1 MAEFETT
8 FADLGL
14 KAPILEALND
24 LGYEKPSPI
33 QAECIPHLLGGR
45 DVLGMAQTGS
55 GKTAAFSLPLLNNL
69 DPELKAP
76 QILVLAPTR
85 ELAVQVAE
93 AMTDFSKHMRG
104 VNVVALYGGQRY
116 DVQLRALRQGPQI
129 VVGTPGR
136 LLDHLKR
143 GTLDLSKLSGLVLDE
158 ADEMLRMGFIEDV
171 ETIMAQ
177 IPEGHQTALFSATMP
192 EAIRRIT
199 RRFMKEPQE
208 VRIQSS
214 VTTRPDISQSY
225 WTAYGMRKNEALVRF
240 LEAEDFDAAIIFVR
254 TKNATLEVAEA
265 LERSGYNSAALNGD
279 MNQSL
284 REQTLERLK
293 DGRLDILIA
302 TDVAARGLDV
312 ERISLV
318 VNYDIPM
325 DSESYVHRI
334 GRTGRAGR
342 AGRALLFVE
351 NRERRLLRNIERTM
365 KLTIP
370 EVELPNAEL
379 LGKRRLEKFAAK
391 VQQQLESSDLDQYR
405 ALLAKIQP
413 SAEGE
418 ELDIETLAAALLK
431 MAQGER
437 PLILPPDAPMRP
449 KREFRD
455 RDDRFERR
463 GDRNDRGP
471 RGDRPE
477 RSGEDRPKRERR
489 DVGDMELYRIEV
501 GRDDGVEVRHIVG
514 AIANEGDISSRY
526 IGNIKLFGTHSTIEL
541 PKGMPGEVLQHF
553 TRTRILN
560 KPMNMQLMGD
570 AQPRPERSGGERRG
584 GGERREG
591 GRAFGGGERRE
602 GGRSFGGER
611 REGGR
616 GDGRRFSGERREG
629 QAPRREGHAPR
640 RDDSAPR
647 REDSAPRRDDSS
659 SRRRFGGDA

>member
-14 KAPILEALND
+14 KAPILEALTD

-225 WTAYGMRKNEALVRF
+225 WTVWGMRKNEALVRF

-279 MNQSL
+279 MNQAL

-418 ELDIETLAAALLK
+418 ELDLETLAAALLK

-455 RDDRFERR
+455 RDDRGPR
-463 GDRNDRGP
+463 DRNDRGP
-471 RGDRPE
+471 RGDR
-477 RSGEDRPKRERR
+477 EDRPRRERR
-489 DVGDMELYRIEV
+489 DVGDMQLYRIEV

-526 IGNIKLFGTHSTIEL
+526 IGNIKLFASHSTIEL

-560 KPMNMQLMGD
+560 KPMNMQLLGD
-570 AQPRPERSGGERRG
+570 AVPHAGGERRG
-584 GGERREG
+584 GGRS
-591 GRAFGGGERRE
+591 FSGERRE
-602 GGRSFGGER
+602 GGRNFSGER

-616 GDGRRFSGERREG
+616 GDGRRFSGERRESRG
-629 QAPRREGHAPR
+629 QR
-640 RDDSAPR
+640 RDDSTG
-647 REDSAPRRDDSS
+647 
-659 SRRRFGGDA
+659 RRRFGGDA

>member
-14 KAPILEALND
+14 KAPILEALTD

-225 WTAYGMRKNEALVRF
+225 WTVWGMRKNEALVRF

-279 MNQSL
+279 MNQAL

-418 ELDIETLAAALLK
+418 ELDLETLAAALLK

-455 RDDRFERR
+455 RDDRGPRE
-463 GDRNDRGP
+463 RNDRGP
-471 RGDRPE
+471 RGDREE
-477 RSGEDRPKRERR
+477 RPRRERR
-489 DVGDMELYRIEV
+489 DVGDMQLYRIEV

-526 IGNIKLFGTHSTIEL
+526 IGNIKLFASHSTIEL

-560 KPMNMQLMGD
+560 KPMNMQLLGD
-570 AQPRPERSGGERRG
+570 AVPHAGGERRG
-584 GGERREG
+584 GG
-591 GRAFGGGERRE
+591 
-602 GGRSFGGER
+602 RS
-611 REGGR
+611 
-616 GDGRRFSGERREG
+616 FSGERRESRG
-629 QAPRREGHAPR
+629 PR
-640 RDDSAPR
+640 RDDSTG
-647 REDSAPRRDDSS
+647 
-659 SRRRFGGDA
+659 RRRFGGDA

>member
-1 MAEFETT
+1 
-8 FADLGL
+8 
-14 KAPILEALND
+14 
-24 LGYEKPSPI
+24 
-33 QAECIPHLLGGR
+33 
-45 DVLGMAQTGS
+45 
-55 GKTAAFSLPLLNNL
+55 
-69 DPELKAP
+69 
-76 QILVLAPTR
+76 
-85 ELAVQVAE
+85 
-93 AMTDFSKHMRG
+93 
-104 VNVVALYGGQRY
+104 
-116 DVQLRALRQGPQI
+116 
-129 VVGTPGR
+129 
-136 LLDHLKR
+136 
-143 GTLDLSKLSGLVLDE
+143 DE

-177 IPEGHQTALFSATMP
+177 IPAEHQTALFSATMP

-225 WTAYGMRKNEALVRF
+225 WTVQGMRKNEALVRF

-265 LERSGYNSAALNGD
+265 LERSGYSSAALNGD
-279 MNQSL
+279 MNQAL

-370 EVELPNAEL
+370 EVELPNVEL
-379 LGKRRLEKFAAK
+379 LGERRLAKFAAK
-391 VQQQLESSDLDQYR
+391 VQQQLESSDLDMYR
-405 ALLAKIQP
+405 GLLAKLQP
-413 SAEGE
+413 GE
-418 ELDIETLAAALLK
+418 EELEMETLAAALLK

-437 PLILPPDAPMRP
+437 PLILPPDPVFKPRQR
-449 KREFRD
+449 REFND
-455 RDDRFERR
+455 RDDRGSDRRRDARPDSRDGGAER
-463 GDRNDRGP
+463 P
-471 RGDRPE
+471 R
-477 RSGEDRPKRERR
+477 RERR
-489 DVGDMELYRIEV
+489 DVGEMQLYRIEV

-526 IGNIKLFGTHSTIEL
+526 IGNIKLFAGHSTIEL
-541 PKGMPGEVLQHF
+541 PKGMPGEILSHF

-560 KPMNMQLMGD
+560 KPMNMQLLGD
-570 AQPRPERSGGERRG
+570 AQPHERRERPAPAGNGERRGGARPFNGERREGANPGRRSFGDRREGGAAAPAGNGGERRG
-584 GGERREG
+584 GNFNR
-591 GRAFGGGERRE
+591 
-602 GGRSFGGER
+602 
-611 REGGR
+611 
-616 GDGRRFSGERREG
+616 DGQR
-629 QAPRREGHAPR
+629 APR
-640 RDDSAPR
+640 RDDAAPA
-647 REDSAPRRDDSS
+647 AP
-659 SRRRFGGDA
+659 RRRFGDA

>member
-33 QAECIPHLLGGR
+33 QAECIPHLLSGR

-55 GKTAAFSLPLLNNL
+55 GKTAAFSLPLLNNI
-69 DPELKAP
+69 DPDLRAP

-93 AMTDFSKHMRG
+93 AMTEFSKHMRG

-208 VRIQSS
+208 VHIQSS

-225 WTAYGMRKNEALVRF
+225 WSVYGMRKNEALVRF

-279 MNQSL
+279 MNQAL

-370 EVELPNAEL
+370 EAELPNAEL

-405 ALLAKIQP
+405 ALLSQIQP
-413 SAEGE
+413 VAEGE
-418 ELDIETLAAALLK
+418 ELDMETLAAALLK

-437 PLILPPDAPMRP
+437 SLIVPPDAPMRP

-477 RSGEDRPKRERR
+477 RGGEDRPRRERR
-489 DVGDMELYRIEV
+489 DAGEMELYRIEV

-526 IGNIKLFGTHSTIEL
+526 IGNIKLFGSHSTIEL

-560 KPMNMQLMGD
+560 KPMNMQLLGD
-570 AQPRPERSGGERRG
+570 AQPRPDRGGERRG
-584 GGERREG
+584 GGRG
-591 GRAFGGGERRE
+591 FGGERRE
-602 GGRSFGGER
+602 GGRSEGRGGE
-611 REGGR
+611 
-616 GDGRRFSGERREG
+616 GRRFSGERRENRG
-629 QAPRREGHAPR
+629 PRREEGA
-640 RDDSAPR
+640 
-647 REDSAPRRDDSS
+647 
-659 SRRRFGGDA
+659 SRRRFGDA

>member
-33 QAECIPHLLGGR
+33 QAECIPHLLNGR

-55 GKTAAFSLPLLNNL
+55 GKTAAFSLPLLQNL

-225 WTAYGMRKNEALVRF
+225 WTVWGMRKNEALVRF
-240 LEAEDFDAAIIFVR
+240 TEAEDFDAAIIFVR

-265 LERSGYNSAALNGD
+265 LERNGYNSAALNGD
-279 MNQSL
+279 MNQAL

-405 ALLAKIQP
+405 ALLSKIQP
-413 SAEGE
+413 TAEGE
-418 ELDIETLAAALLK
+418 ELDLETLAAALLK

-437 PLILPPDAPMRP
+437 TLIVPPDAPMRP

-455 RDDRFERR
+455 RDDRGPR
-463 GDRNDRGP
+463 DRNDRGP
-471 RGDRPE
+471 RGDR
-477 RSGEDRPKRERR
+477 EDRPRRERR
-489 DVGDMELYRIEV
+489 DVGDMQLYRIEV

-526 IGNIKLFGTHSTIEL
+526 IGNIKLFASHSTIEL

-560 KPMNMQLMGD
+560 KPMNMQLLGD
-570 AQPRPERSGGERRG
+570 AQPHTGGERRG
-584 GGERREG
+584 GGRG
-591 GRAFGGGERRE
+591 
-602 GGRSFGGER
+602 FGGER

-616 GDGRRFSGERREG
+616 NFSGERREG
-629 QAPRREGHAPR
+629 VVVMGVVLAANVVKAAHRVVMTLPVVVVSVVMRNHR
-640 RDDSAPR
+640 
-647 REDSAPRRDDSS
+647 
-659 SRRRFGGDA
+659 

>member
-14 KAPILEALND
+14 KAPILEALTD

-225 WTAYGMRKNEALVRF
+225 WTVWGMRKNEALVRF

-279 MNQSL
+279 MNQAL

-418 ELDIETLAAALLK
+418 ELDLETLAAALLK

-455 RDDRFERR
+455 RDDRGPR
-463 GDRNDRGP
+463 DRNDRGP
-471 RGDRPE
+471 RGDREE
-477 RSGEDRPKRERR
+477 RPRRERR
-489 DVGDMELYRIEV
+489 DVGDMQLYRIEV

-526 IGNIKLFGTHSTIEL
+526 IGNIKLFASHSTIEL

-560 KPMNMQLMGD
+560 KPMNMQLLGD
-570 AQPRPERSGGERRG
+570 AVPHAGGERRG
-584 GGERREG
+584 
-591 GRAFGGGERRE
+591 
-602 GGRSFGGER
+602 
-611 REGGR
+611 GGR
-616 GDGRRFSGERREG
+616 GDGRRFSGERRESRG
-629 QAPRREGHAPR
+629 PR
-640 RDDSAPR
+640 RDDSTG
-647 REDSAPRRDDSS
+647 
-659 SRRRFGGDA
+659 RRRFGGDA

>member
-33 QAECIPHLLGGR
+33 QAECIPHLLSGR

-55 GKTAAFSLPLLNNL
+55 GKTAAFSLPLLNNI
-69 DPELKAP
+69 DPDLRAP

-93 AMTDFSKHMRG
+93 AMTEFSKHMRG

-177 IPEGHQTALFSATMP
+177 IPDGHQTALFSATMP

-199 RRFMKEPQE
+199 KRFMKEPQE

-225 WTAYGMRKNEALVRF
+225 WSVYGMRKNEALVRF

-265 LERSGYNSAALNGD
+265 LERSGYSSAALNGD

-370 EVELPNAEL
+370 EADLPNAEL

-405 ALLAKIQP
+405 ALLSQIQP
-413 SAEGE
+413 VAEGE
-418 ELDIETLAAALLK
+418 ELDMETLAAALLK

-437 PLILPPDAPMRP
+437 SLIVPPDAPMRP

-477 RSGEDRPKRERR
+477 RGGEDRPRRERR
-489 DVGDMELYRIEV
+489 DAGDMELYRIEV

-526 IGNIKLFGTHSTIEL
+526 IGNIKLFASHSTIEL

-560 KPMNMQLMGD
+560 KPMNMQLLGD
-570 AQPRPERSGGERRG
+570 AQPRPDRGGERRG
-584 GGERREG
+584 GGRG
-591 GRAFGGGERRE
+591 FGGERRE
-602 GGRSFGGER
+602 GGRSEGRGGE
-611 REGGR
+611 
-616 GDGRRFSGERREG
+616 GRRFSGERRESRG
-629 QAPRREGHAPR
+629 PRREEGT
-640 RDDSAPR
+640 
-647 REDSAPRRDDSS
+647 
-659 SRRRFGGDA
+659 SRRRFGDA

>member
-14 KAPILEALND
+14 KAPILEALTD

-116 DVQLRALRQGPQI
+116 DVQLRVLRQGPQI

-225 WTAYGMRKNEALVRF
+225 WTVWGMRKNEALVRF

-279 MNQSL
+279 MNQAL

-418 ELDIETLAAALLK
+418 ELDLETLAAALLK

-455 RDDRFERR
+455 RDDRGPR
-463 GDRNDRGP
+463 DRNDRGP
-471 RGDRPE
+471 RGDREE
-477 RSGEDRPKRERR
+477 RPRRERR
-489 DVGDMELYRIEV
+489 DVGDMQLYRIEV

-526 IGNIKLFGTHSTIEL
+526 IGNIKLFASHSTIEL

-560 KPMNMQLMGD
+560 KPMNMQLLGD
-570 AQPRPERSGGERRG
+570 AVPHAGGERRG
-584 GGERREG
+584 GGRS
-591 GRAFGGGERRE
+591 FSGERRE
-602 GGRSFGGER
+602 GGRN
-611 REGGR
+611 
-616 GDGRRFSGERREG
+616 FSGERRE
-629 QAPRREGHAPR
+629 
-640 RDDSAPR
+640 
-647 REDSAPRRDDSS
+647 
-659 SRRRFGGDA
+659 

>member
-225 WTAYGMRKNEALVRF
+225 WSVYGMRKNEALVRF

-279 MNQSL
+279 MNQAL

-370 EVELPNAEL
+370 EAELPNAEL

-405 ALLAKIQP
+405 ALLSQIQP
-413 SAEGE
+413 VAEGE
-418 ELDIETLAAALLK
+418 ELDMETLAAALLK

-437 PLILPPDAPMRP
+437 SLIVPPDAPMRP

-477 RSGEDRPKRERR
+477 RGGEDRPRRERR
-489 DVGDMELYRIEV
+489 DAGEMELYRIEV

-526 IGNIKLFGTHSTIEL
+526 IGNIKLFGSHSTIEL

-560 KPMNMQLMGD
+560 KPMNMQLLGD
-570 AQPRPERSGGERRG
+570 AQPRPDRGGERRG
-584 GGERREG
+584 GGRG
-591 GRAFGGGERRE
+591 FGGERRE
-602 GGRSFGGER
+602 GGRSEGRGGE
-611 REGGR
+611 
-616 GDGRRFSGERREG
+616 GRRFSGERRENRG
-629 QAPRREGHAPR
+629 PRREEGA
-640 RDDSAPR
+640 
-647 REDSAPRRDDSS
+647 
-659 SRRRFGGDA
+659 SRRRFGDA

>member
-33 QAECIPHLLGGR
+33 QAECIPHLLNGR

-55 GKTAAFSLPLLNNL
+55 GKTAAFSLPLLQNL

-225 WTAYGMRKNEALVRF
+225 WTVWGMRKNEALVRF

-265 LERSGYNSAALNGD
+265 LERNGYNSAALNGD
-279 MNQSL
+279 MNQAL

-405 ALLAKIQP
+405 ALLSQIQP
-413 SAEGE
+413 VAEGE
-418 ELDIETLAAALLK
+418 ELDMETLAAALLK

-437 PLILPPDAPMRP
+437 SLIVPPDAPMRP

-477 RSGEDRPKRERR
+477 RGGEDRPRRERR
-489 DVGDMELYRIEV
+489 EAGDMELYRIEV

-526 IGNIKLFGTHSTIEL
+526 IDNIKLFASHSTIEL

-560 KPMNMQLMGD
+560 KPMNMQLLGD
-570 AQPRPERSGGERRG
+570 AQPRPDRGGERRG
-584 GGERREG
+584 GGRG
-591 GRAFGGGERRE
+591 FGGERRE
-602 GGRSFGGER
+602 GGRSEGRGGE
-611 REGGR
+611 
-616 GDGRRFSGERREG
+616 GRRFSGERRESRG
-629 QAPRREGHAPR
+629 PRREEGT
-640 RDDSAPR
+640 
-647 REDSAPRRDDSS
+647 
-659 SRRRFGGDA
+659 SRRRFGDA

>member
-93 AMTDFSKHMRG
+93 AMTEFSKHMRG

-391 VQQQLESSDLDQYR
+391 IQQQLESSDLDQYR
-405 ALLAKIQP
+405 ALLANIKP

-437 PLILPPDAPMRP
+437 PLILPADAPMRP

-463 GDRNDRGP
+463 NDRNDRGP

-477 RSGEDRPKRERR
+477 RGGEDRPKRERR

-560 KPMNMQLMGD
+560 KPMNMQLLGD
-570 AQPRPERSGGERRG
+570 AQPRPDRGGERRG

-591 GRAFGGGERRE
+591 GRAFGGERRE
-602 GGRSFGGER
+602 GGRNFSGER

-629 QAPRREGHAPR
+629 RAPRRDDAAAPR
-640 RDDSAPR
+640 RDDSAG
-647 REDSAPRRDDSS
+647 
-659 SRRRFGGDA
+659 RRRFGGDA

>member
-55 GKTAAFSLPLLNNL
+55 GKTAAFSLPLLNNI
-69 DPELKAP
+69 DPELRAP

-93 AMTDFSKHMRG
+93 AMTEFSKHMRG

-265 LERSGYNSAALNGD
+265 LERSGYSSAALNGD

-284 REQTLERLK
+284 RERTLERLK

-418 ELDIETLAAALLK
+418 ELDVETLAAALLK

-526 IGNIKLFGTHSTIEL
+526 IGNIKLFGSHSTIEL

-560 KPMNMQLMGD
+560 KPMNMQLLGD
-570 AQPRPERSGGERRG
+570 AQPRPERSGERRG

-591 GRAFGGGERRE
+591 GRSFGGGERRE
-602 GGRSFGGER
+602 GRGFGGER

-616 GDGRRFSGERREG
+616 GEGRRFSGERREG
-629 QAPRREGHAPR
+629 GRAPRRDDASAPR
-640 RDDSAPR
+640 RDDSAG
-647 REDSAPRRDDSS
+647 
-659 SRRRFGGDA
+659 RRRFGGDA

>member
-177 IPEGHQTALFSATMP
+177 IPDGHQTALFSATMP

-199 RRFMKEPQE
+199 KRFMKEPQE

-225 WTAYGMRKNEALVRF
+225 WTVWGMRKNEALVRF

-279 MNQSL
+279 MNQAL

-370 EVELPNAEL
+370 EADLPNAEL

-405 ALLAKIQP
+405 ALLSQIQP
-413 SAEGE
+413 VAEGE
-418 ELDIETLAAALLK
+418 ELDMETLAAALLK

-437 PLILPPDAPMRP
+437 SLIVPPDAPMRP

-477 RSGEDRPKRERR
+477 RGGEDRPRRERR
-489 DVGDMELYRIEV
+489 DAGDMELYRIEV

-526 IGNIKLFGTHSTIEL
+526 IGNIKLFASHSTIEL

-560 KPMNMQLMGD
+560 KPMNMQLLGD
-570 AQPRPERSGGERRG
+570 AQPRPDRGGERRG
-584 GGERREG
+584 GGRG
-591 GRAFGGGERRE
+591 FGGERRE
-602 GGRSFGGER
+602 GGRSEGRGGE
-611 REGGR
+611 
-616 GDGRRFSGERREG
+616 GRRFSGERRESRG
-629 QAPRREGHAPR
+629 PRREEGT
-640 RDDSAPR
+640 
-647 REDSAPRRDDSS
+647 
-659 SRRRFGGDA
+659 SRRRFGDA

>member
-33 QAECIPHLLGGR
+33 QAECIPHLLDGR

-55 GKTAAFSLPLLNNL
+55 GKTAAFSLPLLNNI
-69 DPELKAP
+69 DPELRAP

-93 AMTDFSKHMRG
+93 AMTEFSKHMRG

-199 RRFMKEPQE
+199 KRFMKDPQE

-225 WTAYGMRKNEALVRF
+225 WSVYGMRKNEALVRF

-265 LERSGYNSAALNGD
+265 LERNGYNSAALNGD
-279 MNQSL
+279 MNQAL

-370 EVELPNAEL
+370 EAELPNAEL

-405 ALLAKIQP
+405 ALLSQIQP
-413 SAEGE
+413 TAEGE
-418 ELDIETLAAALLK
+418 ELDMETLAAALLK

-437 PLILPPDAPMRP
+437 TLIVPPDAPMRP

-477 RSGEDRPKRERR
+477 RGGEDRPRRERR
-489 DVGDMELYRIEV
+489 EAGDMELYRIEV

-526 IGNIKLFGTHSTIEL
+526 IGNIKLFASHSTIEL

-560 KPMNMQLMGD
+560 KPMNMQLLGD
-570 AQPRPERSGGERRG
+570 AQPRPDRGGERRG
-584 GGERREG
+584 
-591 GRAFGGGERRE
+591 

-616 GDGRRFSGERREG
+616 TEGRGGEGRRFSGERRENRG
-629 QAPRREGHAPR
+629 PRREEGT
-640 RDDSAPR
+640 
-647 REDSAPRRDDSS
+647 
-659 SRRRFGGDA
+659 SRRRFGDA

>member
-33 QAECIPHLLGGR
+33 QAECIPHLLSGR

-55 GKTAAFSLPLLNNL
+55 GKTAAFSLPLLNNI
-69 DPELKAP
+69 DPDLRAP

-93 AMTDFSKHMRG
+93 AMTEFSKHMRG

-225 WTAYGMRKNEALVRF
+225 WSVYGMRKNEALVRF

-279 MNQSL
+279 MNQAL

-370 EVELPNAEL
+370 EADLPNADL

-405 ALLAKIQP
+405 ALLSQIQP
-413 SAEGE
+413 VAEGE
-418 ELDIETLAAALLK
+418 ELDMETLAAALLK

-437 PLILPPDAPMRP
+437 SLIVPPDAPMRP

-477 RSGEDRPKRERR
+477 RGGEDRPRRERR
-489 DVGDMELYRIEV
+489 DAGEMELYRIEV

-560 KPMNMQLMGD
+560 KLMNMQLMGD
-570 AQPRPERSGGERRG
+570 AQPRSDRGGEHRG
-584 GGERREG
+584 
-591 GRAFGGGERRE
+591 

-616 GDGRRFSGERREG
+616 SEGRGEPRRFSGERRESRG
-629 QAPRREGHAPR
+629 
-640 RDDSAPR
+640 
-647 REDSAPRRDDSS
+647 PRRDDSS
-659 SRRRFGGDA
+659 SRRRDA

>member
-33 QAECIPHLLGGR
+33 QAECIPHLLNGR

-55 GKTAAFSLPLLNNL
+55 GKTAAFSLPLLQNL

-225 WTAYGMRKNEALVRF
+225 WTVWGMRKNEALVRF

-265 LERSGYNSAALNGD
+265 LERNGYNSAALNGD
-279 MNQSL
+279 MNQAL

-325 DSESYVHRI
+325 DSESYVHRIGRTGRAGRAGRALLFVENRERRLLRNMSYVHRI

-405 ALLAKIQP
+405 ALLSKIQP
-413 SAEGE
+413 TAEGE
-418 ELDIETLAAALLK
+418 ELDLETLAAALLK

-437 PLILPPDAPMRP
+437 TLIVPPDAPMRP

-455 RDDRFERR
+455 RDDRGPR
-463 GDRNDRGP
+463 DRNDRGP
-471 RGDRPE
+471 RGDR
-477 RSGEDRPKRERR
+477 EDRPRRERR
-489 DVGDMELYRIEV
+489 DVGDMQLYRIEV

-526 IGNIKLFGTHSTIEL
+526 IGNIKLFASHSTIEL

-560 KPMNMQLMGD
+560 KPMNMQLLGD
-570 AQPRPERSGGERRG
+570 AQPHTGGERRG
-584 GGERREG
+584 GGRGFGGERREG
-591 GRAFGGGERRE
+591 GRNF
-602 GGRSFGGER
+602 SGER

-629 QAPRREGHAPR
+629 RAPR
-640 RDDSAPR
+640 RDDSTG
-647 REDSAPRRDDSS
+647 
-659 SRRRFGGDA
+659 RRRFGGDA

>member
-1 MAEFETT
+1 MTDIQTT

-14 KAPILEALND
+14 NESILSALND
-24 LGYEKPSPI
+24 MGYVKPSPI
-33 QAECIPHLLGGR
+33 QAACIPHLLEGR

-55 GKTAAFSLPLLNNL
+55 GKTAAFSLPLLNNI
-69 DPELKAP
+69 DPALRAP

-93 AMTDFSKHMRG
+93 AATEFSKHMRG
-104 VNVVALYGGQRY
+104 VNVLALYGGQRY

-143 GTLDLSKLSGLVLDE
+143 GTLDLSNLRGLVLDE

-177 IPEGHQTALFSATMP
+177 IPDGHQTALFSATMP

-199 RRFMKEPQE
+199 RRFMKDPQE

-214 VTTRPDISQSY
+214 ITTRPDISQSY
-225 WTAYGMRKNEALVRF
+225 WTAYGRKSDALVRF

-254 TKNATLEVAEA
+254 TKNATLEVAET

-318 VNYDIPM
+318 VNYDIPL
-325 DSESYVHRI
+325 DAESYVHRI

-370 EVELPNAEL
+370 EVELPNADL
-379 LGKRRLEKFAAK
+379 LSSRRQTKFAER

-405 ALLAKIQP
+405 ALLEKLSPQ
-413 SAEGE
+413 ED
-418 ELDIETLAAALLK
+418 LDMETLAAALLK

-437 PLILPPDAPMRP
+437 PLIVPADAPRP
-449 KREFRD
+449 PRREFRD
-455 RDDRFERR
+455 RDDRGGRDRDDRR
-463 GDRNDRGP
+463 GNRD
-471 RGDRPE
+471 GDRP
-477 RSGEDRPKRERR
+477 RRERR
-489 DVGDMELYRIEV
+489 DVGDMQMYRIEV

-526 IGNIKLFGTHSTIEL
+526 IGNIKLFGSHSTIEL

-553 TRTRILN
+553 TKTRILN
-560 KPMNMQLMGD
+560 KPMNMQLIGD
-570 AQPRPERSGGERRG
+570 APQSSREPRRG
-584 GGERREG
+584 GREGGREGGRRFSDRREG
-591 GRAFGGGERRE
+591 GRE
-602 GGRSFGGER
+602 GGRSFGGN
-611 REGGR
+611 
-616 GDGRRFSGERREG
+616 
-629 QAPRREGHAPR
+629 REGHR
-640 RDDSAPR
+640 GQR
-647 REDSAPRRDDSS
+647 REEGTAPAA
-659 SRRRFGGDA
+659 RRREY

>member
-33 QAECIPHLLGGR
+33 QAECIPHLLSGR

-55 GKTAAFSLPLLNNL
+55 GKTAAFSLPLLNNI
-69 DPELKAP
+69 DPDLRAP

-93 AMTDFSKHMRG
+93 AMTEFSKHMRG

-225 WTAYGMRKNEALVRF
+225 WSVYGMRKNEALVRF

-279 MNQSL
+279 MNQAL

-370 EVELPNAEL
+370 EAELPNAEL

-405 ALLAKIQP
+405 ALLSRIQP
-413 SAEGE
+413 VAEGE
-418 ELDIETLAAALLK
+418 ELDMETLAAALLK

-437 PLILPPDAPMRP
+437 SLIVPPDAPMRP

-477 RSGEDRPKRERR
+477 RGGEDRPRRERR
-489 DVGDMELYRIEV
+489 NAGEMELYRIEV

-526 IGNIKLFGTHSTIEL
+526 IGNIKLFGSHSTIEL

-560 KPMNMQLMGD
+560 KPMNMQLLGD
-570 AQPRPERSGGERRG
+570 AQPRPDRGGERRG
-584 GGERREG
+584 GGRG
-591 GRAFGGGERRE
+591 FGGERRE
-602 GGRSFGGER
+602 GGRSEGRGGE
-611 REGGR
+611 
-616 GDGRRFSGERREG
+616 GRRFSGERRENRG
-629 QAPRREGHAPR
+629 PRREEGA
-640 RDDSAPR
+640 
-647 REDSAPRRDDSS
+647 
-659 SRRRFGGDA
+659 SRRRFGDA

>member
-33 QAECIPHLLGGR
+33 QAECIPHLLSGR

-55 GKTAAFSLPLLNNL
+55 GKTAAFSLPLLNNI
-69 DPELKAP
+69 DPDLRAP

-93 AMTDFSKHMRG
+93 AMTEFSKHMRG

-199 RRFMKEPQE
+199 KRFMKDPQE

-225 WTAYGMRKNEALVRF
+225 WSVYGMRKNEALVRF

-279 MNQSL
+279 MNQAL

-370 EVELPNAEL
+370 EAELPNAEL

-405 ALLAKIQP
+405 ALLSQIQP
-413 SAEGE
+413 TAEGE
-418 ELDIETLAAALLK
+418 ELDMETLAAALLK

-437 PLILPPDAPMRP
+437 TLIVPPDAPMRP

-477 RSGEDRPKRERR
+477 RGGEDRPRRERR
-489 DVGDMELYRIEV
+489 EAGDMELYRIEV

-526 IGNIKLFGTHSTIEL
+526 IGNIKLFASHSTIEL

-560 KPMNMQLMGD
+560 KPMNMQLLGD
-570 AQPRPERSGGERRG
+570 AQPRPDRGGERRG
-584 GGERREG
+584 
-591 GRAFGGGERRE
+591 

-616 GDGRRFSGERREG
+616 TEGRGGEGRRFSGERRENRG
-629 QAPRREGHAPR
+629 PRREEGT
-640 RDDSAPR
+640 
-647 REDSAPRRDDSS
+647 
-659 SRRRFGGDA
+659 SRRRFGDA

>member
-171 ETIMAQ
+171 ETIMAE
-177 IPEGHQTALFSATMP
+177 IPDGHQTALFSATMP

-225 WTAYGMRKNEALVRF
+225 WTVYGMRKNEALVRF

-279 MNQSL
+279 MNQAL

-418 ELDIETLAAALLK
+418 ELDLETLAAALLK

-437 PLILPPDAPMRP
+437 ALIVPPDAPMRP
-449 KREFRD
+449 RREFKE

-477 RSGEDRPKRERR
+477 RGGEDRPRRERR
-489 DVGDMELYRIEV
+489 DAGEMELYRIEV

-560 KPMNMQLMGD
+560 KPMNMQLLGD
-570 AQPRPERSGGERRG
+570 AQPRPERSGERRGNG

-591 GRAFGGGERRE
+591 GRNFGGGERRE

-616 GDGRRFSGERREG
+616 GEGRNFSGERR
-629 QAPRREGHAPR
+629 APR
-640 RDDSAPR
+640 RD
-647 REDSAPRRDDSS
+647 REEGT
-659 SRRRFGGDA
+659 SRRRFGDA

>member
-33 QAECIPHLLGGR
+33 QAECIPHLLNGR

-55 GKTAAFSLPLLNNL
+55 GKTAAFSLPLLQNL

-225 WTAYGMRKNEALVRF
+225 WTVWGMRKNEALVRF

-265 LERSGYNSAALNGD
+265 LERNGYNSAALNGD
-279 MNQSL
+279 MNQAL

-405 ALLAKIQP
+405 ALLSKIQP
-413 SAEGE
+413 TAEGE
-418 ELDIETLAAALLK
+418 ELDLETLAAALLK

-437 PLILPPDAPMRP
+437 TLIVPPDAPMRP

-455 RDDRFERR
+455 RDDRGPR
-463 GDRNDRGP
+463 DRNDRGP
-471 RGDRPE
+471 RGDR
-477 RSGEDRPKRERR
+477 EDRPRRERR
-489 DVGDMELYRIEV
+489 DVGDMQLYRIEV

-526 IGNIKLFGTHSTIEL
+526 IGNIKLFASHSTIEL

-560 KPMNMQLMGD
+560 KPMNMQLLGD
-570 AQPRPERSGGERRG
+570 AQPHT

-591 GRAFGGGERRE
+591 R
-602 GGRSFGGER
+602 
-611 REGGR
+611 
-616 GDGRRFSGERREG
+616 
-629 QAPRREGHAPR
+629 APR
-640 RDDSAPR
+640 RDDSTG
-647 REDSAPRRDDSS
+647 
-659 SRRRFGGDA
+659 RRRFGGDA

>member
-14 KAPILEALND
+14 KAPILESLND

-33 QAECIPHLLGGR
+33 QAECIPHLLSGR

-55 GKTAAFSLPLLNNL
+55 GKTAAFSLPLLNNI
-69 DPELKAP
+69 DPDLRAP

-93 AMTDFSKHMRG
+93 AMTEFSKHMRG

-199 RRFMKEPQE
+199 RRFMKDPQE

-225 WTAYGMRKNEALVRF
+225 WSVYGMRKNEALVRF

-279 MNQSL
+279 MNQAL

-370 EVELPNAEL
+370 EADLPNADL
-379 LGKRRLEKFAAK
+379 LGKSRLEKFAAK
-391 VQQQLESSDLDQYR
+391 VQKQLESRDLEKCR
-405 ALLAKIQP
+405 ALLAQIQP
-413 SAEGE
+413 TAEGE
-418 ELDIETLAAALLK
+418 ELDMETLAAALLK

-437 PLILPPDAPMRP
+437 SLIVPPDAPMRP

-477 RSGEDRPKRERR
+477 RGGEDRPRRERR
-489 DVGDMELYRIEV
+489 DAGEMELYRIEV

-526 IGNIKLFGTHSTIEL
+526 IGNIKLFGSHSTIEL

-560 KPMNMQLMGD
+560 KPMNMQLLGD
-570 AQPRPERSGGERRG
+570 AQPRPDRGPRRDG
-584 GGERREG
+584 DRPA
-591 GRAFGGGERRE
+591 GRGFGGGERRE
-602 GGRSFGGER
+602 GGRGPR
-611 REGGR
+611 REGAAPGA
-616 GDGRRFSGERREG
+616 GRFSGERRESRG
-629 QAPRREGHAPR
+629 
-640 RDDSAPR
+640 PR
-647 REDSAPRRDDSS
+647 REDGSAPARRRD
-659 SRRRFGGDA
+659 A

>member
-1 MAEFETT
+1 MTDIIETTTIETT
-8 FADLGL
+8 FSDLGL
-14 KAPILEALND
+14 NDSILKALND

-33 QAECIPHLLGGR
+33 QAECIPQLLAGR

-55 GKTAAFSLPLLNNL
+55 GKTAAFSLPLLHNL

-93 AMTDFSKHMRG
+93 AMTDFSKHMHG

-143 GTLDLSKLSGLVLDE
+143 GTLNLSSLKGLVLDE

-199 RRFMKEPQE
+199 RRFMKDPQE

-225 WTAYGMRKNEALVRF
+225 WTVHGMRKNEALVRF
-240 LEAEDFDAAIIFVR
+240 LESEDFDAAIIFVR

-265 LERSGYNSAALNGD
+265 LEQSGYNSAALNGD
-279 MNQSL
+279 MNQAL

-370 EVELPNAEL
+370 EVELPNRDL
-379 LGKRRLEKFAAK
+379 LSERRLAKFAAK
-391 VQQQLESSDLDQYR
+391 VQQQLESSDLDLYR
-405 ALLAKIQP
+405 GLLAKIQP
-413 SAEGE
+413 SAESE
-418 ELDIETLAAALLK
+418 EALDMETLAAALLK

-449 KREFRD
+449 RREFRE
-455 RDDRFERR
+455 RDERFERSDRAPR
-463 GDRNDRGP
+463 GDRPDRAP

-477 RSGEDRPKRERR
+477 RSDRPQRDGDAPRRERR

-541 PKGMPGEVLQHF
+541 PKGMPGEILQHF

-570 AQPRPERSGGERRG
+570 AQPRTDRGGERRG
-584 GGERREG
+584 GGAAAG
-591 GRAFGGGERRE
+591 AGRGFGGGERRE
-602 GGRSFGGER
+602 GGRGPRRDGPAGASAPRSFSGER

-616 GDGRRFSGERREG
+616 G
-629 QAPRREGHAPR
+629 
-640 RDDSAPR
+640 PR
-647 REDSAPRRDDSS
+647 REDGAAPA
-659 SRRRFGGDA
+659 RRRTTEA

>member
-33 QAECIPHLLGGR
+33 QAECIPHLLNGR

-55 GKTAAFSLPLLNNL
+55 GKTAAFSLPLLQNL

-225 WTAYGMRKNEALVRF
+225 WTVWGMRKNEALVRF
-240 LEAEDFDAAIIFVR
+240 TEAEDFDAAIIFVR

-265 LERSGYNSAALNGD
+265 LERNGYNSAALNGD
-279 MNQSL
+279 MNQAL

-405 ALLAKIQP
+405 ALLSKIQP
-413 SAEGE
+413 TAEGE
-418 ELDIETLAAALLK
+418 ELDLETLAAALLK

-437 PLILPPDAPMRP
+437 TLIVPPDAPMRP

-455 RDDRFERR
+455 RDDRGPR
-463 GDRNDRGP
+463 DRNDRGP
-471 RGDRPE
+471 RGDR
-477 RSGEDRPKRERR
+477 EDRPRRERR
-489 DVGDMELYRIEV
+489 DVGDMQLYRIEV

-526 IGNIKLFGTHSTIEL
+526 IGNIKLFASHSTIEL

-560 KPMNMQLMGD
+560 KPMNMQLLGD
-570 AQPRPERSGGERRG
+570 AQPHTGGERRG
-584 GGERREG
+584 GGRG
-591 GRAFGGGERRE
+591 
-602 GGRSFGGER
+602 FGGER

-616 GDGRRFSGERREG
+616 NFSGERREG
-629 QAPRREGHAPR
+629 GVVMGVVLAANVVKAAHRVVMTLPVVVVSVVMRNHR
-640 RDDSAPR
+640 
-647 REDSAPRRDDSS
+647 
-659 SRRRFGGDA
+659 

>member
-33 QAECIPHLLGGR
+33 QAECIPHLLSGR

-55 GKTAAFSLPLLNNL
+55 GKTAAFSLPLLNNI
-69 DPELKAP
+69 DPELRAP

-93 AMTDFSKHMRG
+93 AMTEFSKHMRG

-225 WTAYGMRKNEALVRF
+225 WSVYGMRKNEALVRF

-279 MNQSL
+279 MNQAL

-370 EVELPNAEL
+370 EADLPNADL

-405 ALLAKIQP
+405 ALLSQIQP
-413 SAEGE
+413 TAEGE
-418 ELDIETLAAALLK
+418 ELDMETLAAALLK

-437 PLILPPDAPMRP
+437 SLIVPPDAPMRP

-477 RSGEDRPKRERR
+477 RGGEDRPRRERR
-489 DVGDMELYRIEV
+489 DAGEMELYRIEV

-526 IGNIKLFGTHSTIEL
+526 IGNIKLFGSHSTIEL

-560 KPMNMQLMGD
+560 KPMNMQLLGD
-570 AQPRPERSGGERRG
+570 AQPRERGERRG
-584 GGERREG
+584 GDRPAGERRS
-591 GRAFGGGERRE
+591 FGGGERRE
-602 GGRSFGGER
+602 GGRGPR
-611 REGGR
+611 REGGAP
-616 GDGRRFSGERREG
+616 GAGRFSGERRESRG
-629 QAPRREGHAPR
+629 PRREEGA
-640 RDDSAPR
+640 
-647 REDSAPRRDDSS
+647 
-659 SRRRFGGDA
+659 SRRRFGDA

>member
-33 QAECIPHLLGGR
+33 QAECIPHLLSGR

-55 GKTAAFSLPLLNNL
+55 GKTAAFSLPLLNNI
-69 DPELKAP
+69 DPDLRAP

-93 AMTDFSKHMRG
+93 AMTEFSKHMRG

-177 IPEGHQTALFSATMP
+177 IPDGHQTALFSATMP

-199 RRFMKEPQE
+199 KRFMKEPQE

-225 WTAYGMRKNEALVRF
+225 WSVYGMRKNEALVRF

-279 MNQSL
+279 MNQAL

-370 EVELPNAEL
+370 EADLPNAEL

-405 ALLAKIQP
+405 ALLSQIQP
-413 SAEGE
+413 VAEGE
-418 ELDIETLAAALLK
+418 ELDMETLAAALLK

-437 PLILPPDAPMRP
+437 SLIVPPDAPMRP

-477 RSGEDRPKRERR
+477 RGGEDRPRRERR
-489 DVGDMELYRIEV
+489 DAGDMELYRIEV

-526 IGNIKLFGTHSTIEL
+526 IGNIKLFASHSTIEL

-560 KPMNMQLMGD
+560 KPMNMQLLGD
-570 AQPRPERSGGERRG
+570 AQPRPERSGERRG

-591 GRAFGGGERRE
+591 GRSFGGGERREGRGFGGERRE
-602 GGRSFGGER
+602 GGRSE
-611 REGGR
+611 
-616 GDGRRFSGERREG
+616 GRRFSGERREG
-629 QAPRREGHAPR
+629 GRAPRRDDASAPR
-640 RDDSAPR
+640 RDDSAG
-647 REDSAPRRDDSS
+647 
-659 SRRRFGGDA
+659 RRRFGGDA

>member
-14 KAPILEALND
+14 KAPILEALTD

-93 AMTDFSKHMRG
+93 AMTDFSKHMHG

-143 GTLDLSKLSGLVLDE
+143 GTLNLSKLSGLVLDE

-225 WTAYGMRKNEALVRF
+225 WTVWGMRKNEALVRF

-265 LERSGYNSAALNGD
+265 LERSGYSSAALNGD

-370 EVELPNAEL
+370 EVELPNADL

-405 ALLAKIQP
+405 ALLAKMQP
-413 SAEGE
+413 EE

-437 PLILPPDAPMRP
+437 PLIVPPDAPMRP

-455 RDDRFERR
+455 RDERAPR

-477 RSGEDRPKRERR
+477 RGGEDRPRRERR
-489 DVGDMELYRIEV
+489 DVGDMQLYRIEV

-541 PKGMPGEVLQHF
+541 PKGMPGDVLQHF

-560 KPMNMQLMGD
+560 KPMNMQLVGD
-570 AQPRPERSGGERRG
+570 AVPHTGGERRG
-584 GGERREG
+584 GGG
-591 GRAFGGGERRE
+591 GRFSGERRE
-602 GGRSFGGER
+602 GGRGENRGNSTER

-629 QAPRREGHAPR
+629 SRAPRRDDASAPR
-640 RDDSAPR
+640 RDDSAG
-647 REDSAPRRDDSS
+647 
-659 SRRRFGGDA
+659 RRRFGGDA

>member
-14 KAPILEALND
+14 AAPIIEALND

-33 QAECIPHLLGGR
+33 QAACIPHLLNGR

-55 GKTAAFSLPLLNNL
+55 GKTAAFSLPLLNNI
-69 DPELKAP
+69 DPSLKAP
-76 QILVLAPTR
+76 QVLVLAPTR

-93 AMTDFSKHMRG
+93 AMADFSKYMHG

-143 GTLDLSKLSGLVLDE
+143 GTLSLTSLRGLVLDE

-177 IPEGHQTALFSATMP
+177 IPAEHQTALFSATMP

-199 RRFMKEPQE
+199 RRFMNEPQE

-225 WTAYGMRKNEALVRF
+225 WTVYGMRKNEALVRF

-265 LERSGYNSAALNGD
+265 LERNGYSSAALNGD
-279 MNQSL
+279 MNQAL

-312 ERISLV
+312 DRISLV

-325 DSESYVHRI
+325 DAESYVHRI

-342 AGRALLFVE
+342 AGRALLFVD

-379 LGKRRLEKFAAK
+379 LSARRLAKFGAR

-405 ALLAKIQP
+405 ALLAKLQP
-413 SAEGE
+413 EDE
-418 ELDIETLAAALLK
+418 QDMETLAAALLK

-437 PLILPPDAPMRP
+437 PLILPPDPIVERRP
-449 KREFRD
+449 RREFRE
-455 RDDRFERR
+455 RDERGGDRFARRERDER
-463 GDRNDRGP
+463 G
-471 RGDRPE
+471 GDRP
-477 RSGEDRPKRERR
+477 RRERR
-489 DVGDMELYRIEV
+489 EVGDMELYRIEV

-526 IGNIKLFGTHSTIEL
+526 IGNIRLFGSHSTIEL
-541 PKGMPGEVLQHF
+541 PKGMPGDLLTHF

-560 KPMNMQLMGD
+560 KPMNMQLIGD
-570 AQPRPERSGGERRG
+570 APAREPRRERNGERGGERRSF
-584 GGERREG
+584 G
-591 GRAFGGGERRE
+591 GRDGGRDGDR
-602 GGRSFGGER
+602 RSFGGQ
-611 REGGR
+611 
-616 GDGRRFSGERREG
+616 RRFSDDRRG
-629 QAPRREGHAPR
+629 DRGFN
-640 RDDSAPR
+640 RDSRSAR
-647 REDSAPRRDDSS
+647 SDDNGN
-659 SRRRFGGDA
+659 SRRRFNDA

>member
-14 KAPILEALND
+14 KAPILEALTD

-225 WTAYGMRKNEALVRF
+225 WTVWGMRKNEALVRF

-279 MNQSL
+279 MNQAL

-370 EVELPNAEL
+370 EVELPNADL

-413 SAEGE
+413 TVEGE
-418 ELDIETLAAALLK
+418 ELDLETLAAALLK

-437 PLILPPDAPMRP
+437 TLIVPADAPMRP

-455 RDDRFERR
+455 RDERAPR

-477 RSGEDRPKRERR
+477 RSGEDRPRRERR
-489 DVGDMELYRIEV
+489 DVGDMQLYRIEV

-526 IGNIKLFGTHSTIEL
+526 IGNIKLFASHSTIEL
-541 PKGMPGEVLQHF
+541 PKGMPGDVLQHF

-560 KPMNMQLMGD
+560 KPMNMQLVGD
-570 AQPRPERSGGERRG
+570 AVPHTGGERRG
-584 GGERREG
+584 GGG
-591 GRAFGGGERRE
+591 GRFSGERRE
-602 GGRSFGGER
+602 GGRSEGGRGFSGER

-629 QAPRREGHAPR
+629 RAPR
-640 RDDSAPR
+640 RDDSTG
-647 REDSAPRRDDSS
+647 
-659 SRRRFGGDA
+659 RRRFGGDA

>member
-1 MAEFETT
+1 LYYMAEFETT

-14 KAPILEALND
+14 KAPILEALTD

-33 QAECIPHLLGGR
+33 QAECIPHLLSGR

-55 GKTAAFSLPLLNNL
+55 GKTAAFSLPLLNNI
-69 DPELKAP
+69 DPDLRAP

-93 AMTDFSKHMRG
+93 AMTEFSKHMRG

-225 WTAYGMRKNEALVRF
+225 WSVYGMRKNEALVRF

-279 MNQSL
+279 MNQAL

-370 EVELPNAEL
+370 EADLPNADL

-405 ALLAKIQP
+405 ALLAQIQP
-413 SAEGE
+413 TAEGE
-418 ELDIETLAAALLK
+418 ELDMETLAAALLK

-437 PLILPPDAPMRP
+437 SLIVPPDAPMRP

-477 RSGEDRPKRERR
+477 RGGEDRPRRERR
-489 DVGDMELYRIEV
+489 DAGEMELYRIEV

-526 IGNIKLFGTHSTIEL
+526 IGNIKLFGSHSTIEL

-560 KPMNMQLMGD
+560 KPMNMQLLGD
-570 AQPRPERSGGERRG
+570 AQPRERSERRG
-584 GGERREG
+584 GDRPSGERRS
-591 GRAFGGGERRE
+591 FGGGERRE
-602 GGRSFGGER
+602 GGRGPR
-611 REGGR
+611 REGGAP
-616 GDGRRFSGERREG
+616 GAGRFSGERRESRG
-629 QAPRREGHAPR
+629 PR
-640 RDDSAPR
+640 RD
-647 REDSAPRRDDSS
+647 EGS
-659 SRRRFGGDA
+659 SRRRDA

>member
-33 QAECIPHLLGGR
+33 QAECIPHLLSGR

-55 GKTAAFSLPLLNNL
+55 GKTAAFSLPLLNNI
-69 DPELKAP
+69 DPDLRAP

-93 AMTDFSKHMRG
+93 AMTEFSKHMRG

-225 WTAYGMRKNEALVRF
+225 WSVYGMRKN
-240 LEAEDFDAAIIFVR
+240 
-254 TKNATLEVAEA
+254 EA

-279 MNQSL
+279 MNQAL

-370 EVELPNAEL
+370 EAELPNAEL

-405 ALLAKIQP
+405 ALLSQIQP
-413 SAEGE
+413 VAEGE
-418 ELDIETLAAALLK
+418 ELDMETLAAALLK

-437 PLILPPDAPMRP
+437 SLIVPPDAPMRP

-477 RSGEDRPKRERR
+477 RGGEDRPRRERR
-489 DVGDMELYRIEV
+489 DAGEMELYRIEV

-526 IGNIKLFGTHSTIEL
+526 IGNIKLFGSHSTIEL

-560 KPMNMQLMGD
+560 KPMNMQLLGD
-570 AQPRPERSGGERRG
+570 AQPRPDRGGERRG
-584 GGERREG
+584 GGRG
-591 GRAFGGGERRE
+591 FGGERRE
-602 GGRSFGGER
+602 GGRSEGRGGE
-611 REGGR
+611 
-616 GDGRRFSGERREG
+616 GRRFSGERRENRG
-629 QAPRREGHAPR
+629 PRREEGA
-640 RDDSAPR
+640 
-647 REDSAPRRDDSS
+647 
-659 SRRRFGGDA
+659 SRRRFGDA

>member
-69 DPELKAP
+69 DPELRAP

-265 LERSGYNSAALNGD
+265 LERSGYSSAALNGD

-284 REQTLERLK
+284 REQTLGRLK

-418 ELDIETLAAALLK
+418 ELDVETLAAALLK

-526 IGNIKLFGTHSTIEL
+526 IGNIKLFGSHSTIEL

-560 KPMNMQLMGD
+560 KPMNMQLLGD
-570 AQPRPERSGGERRG
+570 AQPRPERSGERRG

-591 GRAFGGGERRE
+591 GRSFGGGERREGRGFGGERRE
-602 GGRSFGGER
+602 GGRSE
-611 REGGR
+611 
-616 GDGRRFSGERREG
+616 GRRFSGERREG
-629 QAPRREGHAPR
+629 GRAPRRDDASAPR
-640 RDDSAPR
+640 RDDSAG
-647 REDSAPRRDDSS
+647 
-659 SRRRFGGDA
+659 RRRFGGDA

>member
-14 KAPILEALND
+14 KAPILESLND

-33 QAECIPHLLGGR
+33 QAECIPHLLSGR

-55 GKTAAFSLPLLNNL
+55 GKTAAFSLPLLNNI
-69 DPELKAP
+69 DPDLRAP

-93 AMTDFSKHMRG
+93 AMTEFSKHMRG

-199 RRFMKEPQE
+199 RRFMKDPQE

-225 WTAYGMRKNEALVRF
+225 WSVYGMRKNEALVRF

-279 MNQSL
+279 MNQAL

-370 EVELPNAEL
+370 EADLPNADL

-405 ALLAKIQP
+405 ALLAQIQP
-413 SAEGE
+413 TAEGE
-418 ELDIETLAAALLK
+418 ELDMETLAAALLK

-437 PLILPPDAPMRP
+437 SLIVPPDAPMRP

-463 GDRNDRGP
+463 GDRNDRNDRGP

-477 RSGEDRPKRERR
+477 RGGEDRPRRERR
-489 DVGDMELYRIEV
+489 DAGEMELYRIEV

-526 IGNIKLFGTHSTIEL
+526 IGNIKLFGSHSTIEL

-560 KPMNMQLMGD
+560 KPMNMQLLGD
-570 AQPRPERSGGERRG
+570 AQPRPDRGPRRDG
-584 GGERREG
+584 DRPA
-591 GRAFGGGERRE
+591 GRGFGGGERRE
-602 GGRSFGGER
+602 GGRGPR
-611 REGGR
+611 REGAAPGA
-616 GDGRRFSGERREG
+616 GRFSGERRESRG
-629 QAPRREGHAPR
+629 
-640 RDDSAPR
+640 PR
-647 REDSAPRRDDSS
+647 REDGSAPARRRD
-659 SRRRFGGDA
+659 A